1 MNFAALR
8 QPDHLDWVENLITWL
23 RRVPDTEKVIYIK
36 KCKNVIIL
44 LYL

>member
-1 MNFAALR
+1 MNVAALR
-8 QPDHLDWVENLITWL
+8 QSDHLDWVKNLITWL
-23 RRVPDTEKVIYIK
+23 GRVPDTEKVTYVK